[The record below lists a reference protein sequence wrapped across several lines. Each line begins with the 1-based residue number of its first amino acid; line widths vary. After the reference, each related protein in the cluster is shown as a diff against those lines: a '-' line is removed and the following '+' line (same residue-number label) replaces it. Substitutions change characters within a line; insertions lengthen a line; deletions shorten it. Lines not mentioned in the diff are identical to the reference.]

1 MTKKDIVRT
10 IAEQIDLP
18 QLRTKD
24 LVQKTF
30 DALIDALVKEGRIE
44 LRNFGVFQI
53 KRREARMARN
63 PRTGEKVPVQAKS
76 VVTFK
81 PGKEMEARVRELDR
95 EMIDRARAEAPPVAH
110 ASGSDG
116 TSRIVPRPP
125 VHHVGPQDVLAA
137 GGPRLGHHAGD
148 RVAVA
153 DELLLH
159 VGEWWSRS
167 STASGGM
174 DPGTRPEVI
183 GNQRPLTPPTPGT
196 AGTRPPA
203 RRGRGGGR

>member
-18 QLRTKD
+18 QLRTKE

-95 EMIDRARAEAPPVAH
+95 EMIDRARAEATPVAE
-110 ASGSDG
+110 ARPAPTDISD
-116 TSRIVPRPP
+116 RP
-125 VHHVGPQDVLAA
+125 Q
-137 GGPRLGHHAGD
+137 
-148 RVAVA
+148 
-153 DELLLH
+153 E
-159 VGEWWSRS
+159 S
-167 STASGGM
+167 
-174 DPGTRPEVI
+174 
-183 GNQRPLTPPTPGT
+183 
-196 AGTRPPA
+196 
-203 RRGRGGGR
+203 

>member
-18 QLRTKD
+18 QLRTKE

-95 EMIDRARAEAPPVAH
+95 EMIDRARADATPVA
-110 ASGSDG
+110 
-116 TSRIVPRPP
+116 
-125 VHHVGPQDVLAA
+125 
-137 GGPRLGHHAGD
+137 
-148 RVAVA
+148 
-153 DELLLH
+153 E
-159 VGEWWSRS
+159 
-167 STASGGM
+167 
-174 DPGTRPEVI
+174 
-183 GNQRPLTPPTPGT
+183 PL
-196 AGTRPPA
+196 PPA
-203 RRGRGGGR
+203 APAPTDIADRSRGS

>member
-18 QLRTKD
+18 QLRTKE

-95 EMIDRARAEAPPVAH
+95 EMIDRARAEATPVAE
-110 ASGSDG
+110 A
-116 TSRIVPRPP
+116 
-125 VHHVGPQDVLAA
+125 
-137 GGPRLGHHAGD
+137 
-148 RVAVA
+148 
-153 DELLLH
+153 
-159 VGEWWSRS
+159 
-167 STASGGM
+167 
-174 DPGTRPEVI
+174 
-183 GNQRPLTPPTPGT
+183 
-196 AGTRPPA
+196 RPPA
-203 RRGRGGGR
+203 APAPTDIADRSRGS